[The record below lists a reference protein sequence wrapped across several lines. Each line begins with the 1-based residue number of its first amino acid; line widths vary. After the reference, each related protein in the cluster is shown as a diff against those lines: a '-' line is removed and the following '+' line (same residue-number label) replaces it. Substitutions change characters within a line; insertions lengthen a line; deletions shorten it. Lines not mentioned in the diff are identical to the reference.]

1 MPVRSRWPQEEGRCV
16 TCICMVGQLISRGL
30 ASDVASKPRAVDL
43 CPGIVPDQAARWFQA
58 LRSPRPL
65 MKLRRSNANSG
76 IYINNTQK
84 NFTVDDITDMDTGSN
99 STLHFESNISK

>member
-1 MPVRSRWPQEEGRCV
+1 VYLCGGTTYFKGV
-16 TCICMVGQLISRGL
+16 

-43 CPGIVPDQAARWFQA
+43 WPGIVPDQAARWFQA
-58 LRSPRPL
+58 LRSPRPI

-99 STLHFESNISK
+99 STLRFESNISNCYGG